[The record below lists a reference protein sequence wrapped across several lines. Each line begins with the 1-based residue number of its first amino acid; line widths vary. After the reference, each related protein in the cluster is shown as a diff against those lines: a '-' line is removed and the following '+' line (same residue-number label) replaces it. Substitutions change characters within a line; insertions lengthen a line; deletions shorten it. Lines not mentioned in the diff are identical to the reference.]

1 MIKRPTLTRALPALA
16 IGMSLALSAAA
27 PAQAQN
33 WPERPIRIVVPYP
46 AGGNADIIARG
57 VAGPLSERLGQPII
71 VENKGGAAGVI
82 GADAVAKAAPDG
94 YTLLIT
100 PVTQL
105 TSAPLGAKP
114 TYRAETDFVPV
125 AGIAATPLIYVAGN
139 SANATDFKQF
149 VAAARAKP
157 FSFGSYGPGTSTHLL
172 IAMMSEQLGL
182 NMTHVPYKGE
192 NPMLTDLLS
201 GQVQSGLL
209 SIGITRA
216 QVEAGKVKPLAVLGR
231 QRVSFFPDVP
241 TFTELGV
248 KDLDWDYAVAMYA
261 PAGVPKP
268 ILTKLETELTAL
280 LRTPA
285 FRDALL
291 ARSNE
296 PWQASSAELT
306 KRLGS
311 DIARWNKVLQNAE
324 KFK

>member
-1 MIKRPTLTRALPALA
+1 MNPSKRSTLTLAASALA
-16 IGMSLALSAAA
+16 AALTSLAA
-27 PAQAQN
+27 PAAAQS
-33 WPERPIRIVVPYP
+33 WPERPIRIIVPYP
-46 AGGNADIIARG
+46 AGGNADIIART
-57 VAGPLSERLGQPII
+57 VATPLAERLGQSVI
-71 VENKGGAAGVI
+71 VDNRGGAAGVI

-105 TSAPLGAKP
+105 TSAPLGVKP
-114 TYRAETDFVPV
+114 TYRADTDFVPIG
-125 AGIAATPLIYVAGN
+125 GIALTPLIYVSGSSTASN
-139 SANATDFKQF
+139 FKEF
-149 VAAARAKP
+149 VAAAKAKP
-157 FSFGSYGPGTSTHLL
+157 LSFGSYGPGTSTHLL

-261 PAGVPKP
+261 PAGLPKP
-268 ILTKLETELTAL
+268 IIARLETELNAL

-285 FRDALL
+285 VRDAML

-296 PWQASSAELT
+296 PWLATSAELT
-306 KRLGS
+306 KRLGG
-311 DIARWNKVLQNAE
+311 DVERWNKVLQAAE